1 MTSLPTADR
10 GNLTL
15 VHAANPSLEG
25 RIRMPL
31 IDNFGNEFFA
41 EQERLVNSYGGG
53 WLYYT
58 RTNPATGGNEP
69 KASYVEAIDWDG
81 SPAAI
86 GAGIYMRDLPGTCSP
101 DEVNAAALEAE
112 PGAERLQELVRCA
125 AYRFEEAG
133 YFAAFELQNN
143 PRWRSGSIYLFV
155 LNSRGMQ
162 YFSSNPVTI
171 NGVAA
176 EEWSG
181 SLFMERDVASPAAAF
196 DESTLLLRRLESGER
211 QRAAQGCF
219 RQARHG
225 RRRGSA
231 GRLRLLPCRR
241 RGGLGY
247 TGPMIGPASRFLLAL
262 GALLLPALSLAQ
274 TPCADKSVAASAIRT
289 REDIRA
295 FVQCAREYAQEHGTT
310 EAHRAFHE
318 SARWKSGPIYLG
330 VIALAARGEDSTVL
344 VYPPERSREGNGWGT
359 LIDAYGNDFY
369 KERYRIATQFGEGWI
384 YYSFVNP
391 VTGRGRTQSRVLEN
405 HRLGRHARSHR
416 RGHLPA
422 RPAGNVRPCRGQRG
436 GARSRTRAERLQELV
451 RCAAYRFEEAGY
463 FAAFELQNNPRWRSG
478 SIYLF
483 VLNSRG
489 MQYFS
494 SNPVTIN
501 GAAVEEWS
509 GSLFME
515 RDVAS
520 PAAAFDESTLYYD
533 ALNPANGSVQRKVAF
548 VKRVMV
554 GGEALLVGSG
564 YYLP

>member
-1 MTSLPTADR
+1 MIRTTSRSLLALGALLLPALSFADIRCADKSVAASAVRTREDIRAFVRCAREYALENGTTEAYRAFHEDERWKSGQFYVFVTSLPTADR

-101 DEVNAAALEAE
+101 AEVNAAALETE
-112 PGAERLQELVRCA
+112 PNAERLQELVRCA

-133 YFAAFELQNN
+133 YFAAFELRNN

-171 NGVAA
+171 NGV
-176 EEWSG
+176 
-181 SLFMERDVASPAAAF
+181 
-196 DESTLLLRRLESGER
+196 
-211 QRAAQGCF
+211 
-219 RQARHG
+219 
-225 RRRGSA
+225 
-231 GRLRLLPCRR
+231 
-241 RGGLGY
+241 
-247 TGPMIGPASRFLLAL
+247 
-262 GALLLPALSLAQ
+262 
-274 TPCADKSVAASAIRT
+274 
-289 REDIRA
+289 
-295 FVQCAREYAQEHGTT
+295 
-310 EAHRAFHE
+310 
-318 SARWKSGPIYLG
+318 
-330 VIALAARGEDSTVL
+330 
-344 VYPPERSREGNGWGT
+344 
-359 LIDAYGNDFY
+359 
-369 KERYRIATQFGEGWI
+369 
-384 YYSFVNP
+384 
-391 VTGRGRTQSRVLEN
+391 
-405 HRLGRHARSHR
+405 
-416 RGHLPA
+416 
-422 RPAGNVRPCRGQRG
+422 
-436 GARSRTRAERLQELV
+436 
-451 RCAAYRFEEAGY
+451 
-463 FAAFELQNNPRWRSG
+463 
-478 SIYLF
+478 
-483 VLNSRG
+483 
-489 MQYFS
+489 
-494 SNPVTIN
+494 
-501 GAAVEEWS
+501 AVEEWS

>member
-1 MTSLPTADR
+1 M
-10 GNLTL
+10 
-15 VHAANPSLEG
+15 
-25 RIRMPL
+25 
-31 IDNFGNEFFA
+31 
-41 EQERLVNSYGGG
+41 
-53 WLYYT
+53 
-58 RTNPATGGNEP
+58 
-69 KASYVEAIDWDG
+69 
-81 SPAAI
+81 
-86 GAGIYMRDLPGTCSP
+86 
-101 DEVNAAALEAE
+101 
-112 PGAERLQELVRCA
+112 
-125 AYRFEEAG
+125 
-133 YFAAFELQNN
+133 
-143 PRWRSGSIYLFV
+143 
-155 LNSRGMQ
+155 
-162 YFSSNPVTI
+162 
-171 NGVAA
+171 
-176 EEWSG
+176 
-181 SLFMERDVASPAAAF
+181 
-196 DESTLLLRRLESGER
+196 
-211 QRAAQGCF
+211 
-219 RQARHG
+219 RQAR
-225 RRRGSA
+225 SA
-231 GRLRLLPCRR
+231 P
-241 RGGLGY
+241 
-247 TGPMIGPASRFLLAL
+247 
-262 GALLLPALSLAQ
+262 
-274 TPCADKSVAASAIRT
+274 

-391 VTGRGRTQSRVLEN
+391 VTGRDEPKAAYLKTIDWDGTPAVIGAGLYLQDLPGTCDPAEVNAAALEAEP
-405 HRLGRHARSHR
+405 G
-416 RGHLPA
+416 
-422 RPAGNVRPCRGQRG
+422 
-436 GARSRTRAERLQELV
+436 AERLQELV

-501 GAAVEEWS
+501 GVAVEEWS